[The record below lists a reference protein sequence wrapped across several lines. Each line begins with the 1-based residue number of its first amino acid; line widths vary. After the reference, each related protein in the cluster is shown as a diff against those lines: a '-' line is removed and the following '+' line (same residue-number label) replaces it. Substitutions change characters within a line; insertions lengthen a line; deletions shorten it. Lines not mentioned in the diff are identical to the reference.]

1 MAREDKYF
9 YFPKDTQLKLFHFG
23 NNLATDYVS
32 VNVIISLYKIP
43 DNFVLC

>member
-9 YFPKDTQLKLFHFG
+9 YFRKDTELKLFNFG

-32 VNVIISLYKIP
+32 VNVIMSLCKIP
-43 DNFVLC
+43 DIFV

>member
-9 YFPKDTQLKLFHFG
+9 YFPKNIQLKLFHVG

-32 VNVIISLYKIP
+32 VKFLI
-43 DNFVLC
+43 FVYDVDES